1 MTKLQWE
8 IFKARRANSKKYS
21 DAFIG
26 FVIVFCLTALG
37 FYGLS
42 LMTWLI
48 F

>member
-1 MTKLQWE
+1 MTELQWKR
-8 IFKARRANSKKYS
+8 FKERRANSKKIT

-26 FVIVFCLTALG
+26 FVILFCLTALG
-37 FYGLS
+37 FFVLS

>member
-1 MTKLQWE
+1 MTELQWKM
-8 IFKARRANSKKYS
+8 FKARRANSKKYS

>member
-1 MTKLQWE
+1 MTELQWKM
-8 IFKARRANSKKYS
+8 FKARRTNSKKFT

-26 FVIVFCLTALG
+26 FVILFCLTALG

-42 LMTWLI
+42 LITWLI